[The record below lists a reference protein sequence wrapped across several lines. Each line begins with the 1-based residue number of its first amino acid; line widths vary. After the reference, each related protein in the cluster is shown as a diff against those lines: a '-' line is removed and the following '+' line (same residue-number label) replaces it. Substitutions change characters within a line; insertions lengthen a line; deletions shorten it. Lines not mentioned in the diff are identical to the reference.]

1 MLVNQPKRK
10 TGMSV
15 YTELANKY
23 NLPYQVIRVICNH
36 PFLFASRKIAEADTK
51 PLMFSYIGKVPTGQK
66 DECTIILRDAS
77 SQIETPTTVYK
88 LTDELYIYLQL
99 LANKVTANLYKLA
112 EDDTTIQQ

>member
-36 PFLFASRKIAEADTK
+36 PFLFASRRISEADIK
-51 PLMFSYIGKVPTGQK
+51 PLMFSYIGKIKMKKRYEQEYNK
-66 DECTIILRDAS
+66 
-77 SQIETPTTVYK
+77 IE
-88 LTDELYIYLQL
+88 
-99 LANKVTANLYKLA
+99 
-112 EDDTTIQQ
+112 EDTK